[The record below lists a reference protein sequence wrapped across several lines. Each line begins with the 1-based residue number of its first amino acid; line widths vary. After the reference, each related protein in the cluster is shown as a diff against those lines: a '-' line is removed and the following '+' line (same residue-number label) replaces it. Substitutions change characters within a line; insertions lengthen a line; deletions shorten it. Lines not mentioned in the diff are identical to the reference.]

1 MGKRGQKECPECQE
15 INGVRSYNCK
25 GCDYE
30 FPMKK
35 RRKGKRR
42 IPVENWRAL
51 KAGDKVRVVGGSG
64 SYYVDPNNK
73 EKIYM
78 SERGTYTIFGKDDQG
93 LKTYGDGGY
102 AYLYMGKK
110 KKSIMVDNLYRS
122 PHKLLLIK

>member
-1 MGKRGQKECPECQE
+1 MGARGQKECPECQE
-15 INGVRSYNCK
+15 VNGVRSYNCK

-42 IPVENWRAL
+42 RVVDNWKEL

-64 SYYVDPNNK
+64 SYYLTEEG
-73 EKIYM
+73 EKVYM
-78 SERGTYTIFGKDDQG
+78 SERGEYKVFAVDCEG

-102 AYLYMGKK
+102 AYLYMGKR
-110 KKSIMVDNLYRS
+110 KKSVLCENLYRN
-122 PHKLLLIK
+122 PHKLLLIG

>member
-1 MGKRGQKECPECQE
+1 MGKRGQKECPECQH

-42 IPVENWRAL
+42 IPVGNWKTLRV
-51 KAGDKVRVVGGSG
+51 GDKVRVVGGSG
-64 SYYVDPNNK
+64 SYYIEPRTQ
-73 EKIYM
+73 ERIYM
-78 SERGTYTIFGKDDQG
+78 SERGTYTIFGKDHQG

-102 AYLYMGKK
+102 AYLYMGERS
-110 KKSIMVDNLYRS
+110 KSKVCDSIFRR